1 MTWDASESNI
11 RVGVRC
17 CRGEYWLAVGDAN
30 GMFRVYCLEALGDD
44 VGCFREAQGDGLGDN
59 MGCFRRDATGWCRR

>member
-1 MTWDASESNI
+1 VTWDASESNI
-11 RVGVRC
+11 RVDVRC
-17 CRGEYWLAVGDAN
+17 FRGEYWLGVGVAN